1 MTLFRKELTDLLR
14 PLLQPPG
21 MNQQLVDALDKL
33 LDRAGVPRDG
43 ATPSDPAAGGVAVAG
58 TAVGATPAAHF
69 RKELTDLCRPLLK
82 PPGFTQ
88 ALVDALDKL
97 LDRAGMPRDGVA
109 AAPPAPAPAAHAA
122 AAAPT
127 PPAPAATPAAPATAA
142 PGPAAGKLDVAA
154 LLKLL
159 GLPPNAPF
167 DATAKTALFARLSN
181 RQAAPLT
188 ETDFTAVATSLGV
201 SPNMIK
207 AVRKVEAPR
216 GSFDDQGRPTILYE
230 RHVFSRNS
238 GRRFDASHP
247 TLSSTTPGGYGKFSI
262 QYDKFA
268 DACALDP
275 EAAFKA
281 CSWGAFQVLGEN
293 AVALGYASAYDM
305 VQKLLVSEAA
315 HLDSFVRFVRT
326 NGLVDKLRA
335 CRAGDPASCVPFVK
349 AYNGKDFAKN
359 NYHVNLANAAK

>member
-1 MTLFRKELTDLLR
+1 MSLFRKELTDLLR

-21 MNQQLVDALDKL
+21 MTQKLVDALDDF

-43 ATPSDPAAGGVAVAG
+43 AALAAGGAAG
-58 TAVGATPAAHF
+58 AGAGAGVGAAPAAHF
-69 RKELTDLCRPLLK
+69 RKELTDLCRPQLK

-88 ALVDALDKL
+88 ALVDTLDEL
-97 LDRAGMPRDGVA
+97 LDRAGVPRDGVA
-109 AAPPAPAPAAHAA
+109 AASSPSAPAGPAPASP
-122 AAAPT
+122 
-127 PPAPAATPAAPATAA
+127 TPAAPVPAA
-142 PGPAAGKLDVAA
+142 PTGKLDGAM
-154 LLKLL
+154 LRKLL
-159 GLPPNAPF
+159 GLLPDAPF
-167 DATAKTALFARLSN
+167 DAAARKALFARLSN

-188 ETDFTAVATSLGV
+188 EADFAAAAASLGV

-216 GSFDDQGRPTILYE
+216 GSFDDEGRPTILYE

-247 TLSSTTPGGYGKFSI
+247 ILSSRTQGGYGRFSI

-305 VQKLLVSEAA
+305 VQRLLVSEAA

-326 NGLVDKLRA
+326 NKLVDKLRA

-359 NYHVNLANAAK
+359 NYHVNLANAAR

>member
-21 MNQQLVDALDKL
+21 MTQQLVDGLDKL

-43 ATPSDPAAGGVAVAG
+43 AAPSPPAAGGVAAAG
-58 TAVGATPAAHF
+58 TPAH
-69 RKELTDLCRPLLK
+69 RKELTDLLRPLLK
-82 PPGFTQ
+82 PPGITQ
-88 ALVDALDKL
+88 ALVDTLDKL
-97 LDRAGMPRDGVA
+97 LDRAGVPRDGAA
-109 AAPPAPAPAAHAA
+109 AAPAAPAAPAPATVPPVQA
-122 AAAPT
+122 T
-127 PPAPAATPAAPATAA
+127 PAPAAP
-142 PGPAAGKLDVAA
+142 AGKLDRAA

-167 DATAKTALFARLSN
+167 DAAAKKALFDRVSN

-188 ETDFTAVATSLGV
+188 EADFTAAATSLGV

-247 TLSSTTPGGYGKFSI
+247 TLSSTKPGGYGKFSI

-293 AVALGYASAYDM
+293 AVVLGYASAYDM

-326 NGLVDKLRA
+326 NRLVDKLRA

-359 NYHVNLANAAK
+359 NYHVNLANAAR